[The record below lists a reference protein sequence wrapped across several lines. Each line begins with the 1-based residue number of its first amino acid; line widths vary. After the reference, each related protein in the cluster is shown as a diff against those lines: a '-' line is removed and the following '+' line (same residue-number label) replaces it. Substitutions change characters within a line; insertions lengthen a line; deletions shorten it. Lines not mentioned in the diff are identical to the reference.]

1 MIKKSQPQP
10 MHASMIADSP
20 YLYDTLVPKDHL
32 LRQVKERVDFSFL
45 YDVVVD
51 KYSAEKGRRAI
62 APEVIG
68 KVTFLQYLYNL
79 SDREV
84 EEACAQRLDF
94 KFFLDLPVEAGA
106 PCDATTLCKV
116 RKLWGEEVFEKYFEA
131 TVAQAEAAGLLGKKR
146 SVDSSKTLMNAAV
159 LKATHLLRRL
169 CERLLDALK
178 DVLSADRLSHL
189 TSEAEALEEDT
200 SWWLSAELKERHY
213 LRWGEYA
220 AALLEFAEEFL
231 KAPGEAEA
239 LGNWSRQKAR
249 IEQWARLVAKH
260 LSDEGTEAELKFRGR
275 KDKLVSD
282 VDPDAR
288 HASDRKQRVKAGY
301 KTHVSM
307 DQDSEIITGLQ
318 VTPMNAEDGPQ
329 LLPLLQDEQE
339 RGLDIE
345 EVAADTAYSDGPI
358 RAGLQGDVATP
369 AIIAHIPEPQPKPS
383 ADGKFTTD
391 QFRYDAEA
399 GTVTCPS
406 GEVCTNRKENRS
418 KGGFNFYFAKAT
430 CAMCPLRE
438 KCLSKGELAAGVRR
452 GRSVYINAYRQ
463 LHDAAKVHQETEEHK
478 QAMHKRLAIEHKA
491 AEMLHR
497 HGLRHARYRGLQKM
511 LIQAYLTAVVVNLKR
526 LVKLMKQGKEEVRQP
541 TVGELCLA

>member
-62 APEVIG
+62 AP
-68 KVTFLQYLYNL
+68 
-79 SDREV
+79 
-84 EEACAQRLDF
+84 
-94 KFFLDLPVEAGA
+94 
-106 PCDATTLCKV
+106 
-116 RKLWGEEVFEKYFEA
+116 
-131 TVAQAEAAGLLGKKR
+131 
-146 SVDSSKTLMNAAV
+146 
-159 LKATHLLRRL
+159 
-169 CERLLDALK
+169 
-178 DVLSADRLSHL
+178 
-189 TSEAEALEEDT
+189 
-200 SWWLSAELKERHY
+200 
-213 LRWGEYA
+213 
-220 AALLEFAEEFL
+220 
-231 KAPGEAEA
+231 
-239 LGNWSRQKAR
+239 
-249 IEQWARLVAKH
+249 
-260 LSDEGTEAELKFRGR
+260 
-275 KDKLVSD
+275 
-282 VDPDAR
+282 
-288 HASDRKQRVKAGY
+288 
-301 KTHVSM
+301 
-307 DQDSEIITGLQ
+307 
-318 VTPMNAEDGPQ
+318 
-329 LLPLLQDEQE
+329 
-339 RGLDIE
+339 
-345 EVAADTAYSDGPI
+345 
-358 RAGLQGDVATP
+358 
-369 AIIAHIPEPQPKPS
+369 KPS
-383 ADGKFTTD
+383 GDGKFTTD